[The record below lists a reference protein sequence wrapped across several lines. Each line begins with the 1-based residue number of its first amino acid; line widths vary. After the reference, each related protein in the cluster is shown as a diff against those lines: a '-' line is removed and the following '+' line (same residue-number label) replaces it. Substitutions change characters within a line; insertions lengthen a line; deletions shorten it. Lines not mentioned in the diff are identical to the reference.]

1 MSEGSQNGL
10 PLDHSIAAGHRAAVA
25 TAAAAVSAAATSDV
39 NSLGARPKTAQLSI
53 IALPHCSKLTKFDT
67 SLEMEAEME
76 GLTLGE
82 GSSHKDWENLFRK
95 VPEARTIILDS
106 VGLESALAC
115 RLVCKEW
122 RVTVNYY
129 KKLWAKIKE
138 VCSIAAC
145 AQ

>member
-1 MSEGSQNGL
+1 ME
-10 PLDHSIAAGHRAAVA
+10 
-25 TAAAAVSAAATSDV
+25 
-39 NSLGARPKTAQLSI
+39 KTTEKSGRQLSVNGET
-53 IALPHCSKLTKFDT
+53 PEDMSSK
-67 SLEMEAEME
+67 ME
-76 GLTLGE
+76 GLSLGE
-82 GSSHKDWENLFRK
+82 GSSHEDWENLFKK
-95 VPEARTIILDS
+95 VPEARAIILDS